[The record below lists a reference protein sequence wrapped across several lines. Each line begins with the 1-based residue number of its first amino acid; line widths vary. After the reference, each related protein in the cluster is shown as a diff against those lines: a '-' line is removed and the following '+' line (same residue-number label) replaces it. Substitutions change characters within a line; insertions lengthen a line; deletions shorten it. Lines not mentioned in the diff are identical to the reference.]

1 MIITYTSSQVN
12 PIANQA
18 DKIID
23 LAQVSLPQ
31 TSIQLYGA
39 AQDSSHPSASFFYS
53 WSLSKPEGS
62 SASLSSETIQNP
74 ILNNV
79 DTWGN
84 YRLFLIATN
93 TSTGETSQT
102 DAVIAPQTAFVHV
115 RVKSESKGLEKP
127 CVGERNWHNTYHDL
141 IDSVE
146 NATGGGGATTFE
158 QLTDVDTTGKA
169 QGKYVRYDEATSKF
183 TMQDADPIFTI
194 PPALA
199 DLTDVSISGATEG
212 QVLVKGA
219 TDWIAQ
225 DLSSGATKL
234 NDLSDCANVSS
245 YPQEGQVLT
254 YSSMDGWVNSNIP
267 TPPSQNLNVSANDTI
282 LPLTI
287 VDLAQD
293 KLSFHGTSGEIDIT
307 RSKVDNDVRITMS
320 LPTSISANASTA
332 TKLATP
338 RTIAISGAVSG
349 SASFDGSESITINT
363 SSNITLPTQYLTF
376 SQQSTTTLIAGT
388 KDINNPNISTI
399 FNEGTLSKDF
409 TDEIALHPHLIWR
422 NNTGSSIKITYID
435 LVVFSGGSQDGGT
448 TPLKEYTFDLVRC
461 VDNAQALI
469 QNAWTSVSATITAQ
483 RSSNVTYKNHRP
495 MPASLD
501 TSSSPITI
509 ADGEYF
515 GIRVLTHPYHHG
527 YGLSGTITAYIV

>member
-31 TSIQLYGA
+31 TGIQLYGA

-74 ILNNV
+74 ILNNI

-93 TSTGETSQT
+93 TSTGETSQS
-102 DAVIAPQTAFVHV
+102 DAVLAPQTAFVHV

-146 NATGGGGATTFE
+146 NATGGGATTFE

-169 QGKYVRYDEATSKF
+169 QGKYVRYDETTSKF

-199 DLTDVSISGATEG
+199 DLTDVSISGAT
-212 QVLVKGA
+212 
-219 TDWIAQ
+219 
-225 DLSSGATKL
+225 
-234 NDLSDCANVSS
+234 
-245 YPQEGQVLT
+245 EGQVLT

-320 LPTSISANASTA
+320 LPSSISANASTA

-388 KDINNPNISTI
+388 KDISNPNISTI

-483 RSSNVTYKNHRP
+483 RSSNINYKNHRP

>member
-1 MIITYTSSQVN
+1 
-12 PIANQA
+12 
-18 DKIID
+18 
-23 LAQVSLPQ
+23 
-31 TSIQLYGA
+31 
-39 AQDSSHPSASFFYS
+39 
-53 WSLSKPEGS
+53 
-62 SASLSSETIQNP
+62 
-74 ILNNV
+74 
-79 DTWGN
+79 
-84 YRLFLIATN
+84 
-93 TSTGETSQT
+93 
-102 DAVIAPQTAFVHV
+102 
-115 RVKSESKGLEKP
+115 
-127 CVGERNWHNTYHDL
+127 
-141 IDSVE
+141 
-146 NATGGGGATTFE
+146 
-158 QLTDVDTTGKA
+158 
-169 QGKYVRYDEATSKF
+169 
-183 TMQDADPIFTI
+183 MQDADPIFTI

-199 DLTDVSISGATEG
+199 DLTDVSISGAT
-212 QVLVKGA
+212 
-219 TDWIAQ
+219 
-225 DLSSGATKL
+225 
-234 NDLSDCANVSS
+234 
-245 YPQEGQVLT
+245 EGQVLT

-320 LPTSISANASTA
+320 LPSSISANASTA

-388 KDINNPNISTI
+388 KDISNPNISTI

-483 RSSNVTYKNHRP
+483 RSSNVNYKNHRP

-501 TSSSPITI
+501 TSSSPITV

-527 YGLSGTITAYIV
+527 FGLSGTITAYIV